1 MPASCGNVG
10 TTWGTSPGR
19 RAGGQAGWEPGEA
32 ASAPDLC
39 PCLRSARG
47 ELCQRCLLPLK
58 SAWGSRPTGM
68 FSGTREGLTLWV
80 ASRDLF
86 GQPKGD
92 PRLVQDRAGVGL
104 TGLCALL
111 PPKRNLFPF
120 GFFPAKKAYHSLGIC
135 PSRRLSTLGPPS
147 FEPSRGPNKRI
158 KGQHLRI

>member
-1 MPASCGNVG
+1 MA
-10 TTWGTSPGR
+10 TWGRPGALRLAGR
-19 RAGGQAGWEPGEA
+19 RAGGQAAGSRERQPRPLTFVPVCARRG
-32 ASAPDLC
+32 ASCANAVSSL
-39 PCLRSARG
+39 S
-47 ELCQRCLLPLK
+47 K

-104 TGLCALL
+104 MGLCALL

-135 PSRRLSTLGPPS
+135 PSRRLSTLGTPS